1 MEKFRKMNMMI
12 KPDGSEMSIAE
23 YSRLYYDGRAI
34 RVYKNDKYMVIK
46 KEIAGADGKMEL
58 CWLSIKRQDRE
69 SIHDWRE
76 LQQIK
81 NELVGPEH
89 EAVEL
94 YPAESRCVDAA
105 NQYHLWVVLDKAY
118 RFPFGFKERMVSGP
132 KEAEEI
138 GAKQRAFD
146 ATDDPMCGCGH
157 PLSNH
162 NNADNCNGMS
172 CICRVFEEKEN
183 PDEGQ

>member
-1 MEKFRKMNMMI
+1 MEKFKKMNVMV
-12 KPDGSEMSIAE
+12 KPDGSEMSLAE
-23 YSRLYYDGRAI
+23 YSRLYYHGQTI

-46 KEIAGADGKMEL
+46 KEIAGDSGKMEL

-105 NQYHLWVVLDKAY
+105 NQYHLWVILDPTY
-118 RFPFGFKERMVSGP
+118 RFPFGFRERMVSGS

-138 GAKQRAFD
+138 GAKQRPFD
-146 ATDDPMCGCGH
+146 GGFDG
-157 PLSNH
+157 
-162 NNADNCNGMS
+162 
-172 CICRVFEEKEN
+172 KE
-183 PDEGQ
+183 